1 MISIQ
6 KRARGM
12 WWTDV
17 TVVMMMGGSWCSYPC
32 VIPCPW
38 VQRTV
43 GFSSNT
49 RMSYRQWDACDYMS
63 VTTSHEVAPPGLLGD
78 MLPSGFEEAA
88 AVLWAVTCRGPSR
101 KEGGFWLTTSKKR
114 PISPTPHQELSV
126 ASEPCELGGGSFSRG
141 ASDETGGHSRPLHWG
156 LVRAWAKEPVRCAD
170 PWATKP
176 GKINVCCLTTKYAS
190 MVIQQEIITQR
201 EKISNWKALKGG
213 NTKQ

>member
-78 MLPSGFEEAA
+78 MLPSGFEEAS
-88 AVLWAVTCRGPSR
+88 CRVVGCHMQ
-101 KEGGFWLTTSKKR
+101 R
-114 PISPTPHQELSV
+114 PIQEGRWFL
-126 ASEPCELGGGSFSRG
+126 
-141 ASDETGGHSRPLHWG
+141 
-156 LVRAWAKEPVRCAD
+156 AD
-170 PWATKP
+170 H
-176 GKINVCCLTTKYAS
+176 
-190 MVIQQEIITQR
+190 QQETAHQSNTPPGTQCCQWTMWAWGWVLLPQSLR
-201 EKISNWKALKGG
+201 WDRRP
-213 NTKQ
+213 Q